1 MGPCLTAEARRTP
14 FFRRPLSN
22 VSSLPV
28 AFSPSAAPLPAPIS
42 SILPHMISSLGSAIR
57 DFFDFVWLNSPKE
70 MWTRIRKQDVPWLVQ
85 FSIYGFC
92 GVMATVV
99 SVGQVVI
106 LSKYVIPAYEGMIV
120 NGELITDGLRAKNL
134 LYNNTI
140 AFFTTNVFVYYM
152 NVLLVFKRGRH
163 HPWMEFF
170 YFTLVNFVCFAISQI
185 AGPWLV
191 KHFGIPTNVAIF
203 TNAVVAAFIN
213 FLARKFF
220 VFKG

>member
-1 MGPCLTAEARRTP
+1 
-14 FFRRPLSN
+14 
-22 VSSLPV
+22 
-28 AFSPSAAPLPAPIS
+28 
-42 SILPHMISSLGSAIR
+42 MISSLGSAIR
-57 DFFDFVWLNSPKE
+57 DFFDFLKQNSLKT
-70 MWTRIRKQDVPWLVQ
+70 MWTRIRRQDVPWLVQ

-99 SVGQVVI
+99 SVGQI
-106 LSKYVIPAYEGMIV
+106 MFLSKFVIPAYEGMMV
-120 NGELITDGLRAKNL
+120 NGAVITDELRARNL

-170 YFTLVNFVCFAISQI
+170 YFTLVNFICFAIAQI

-191 KHFGIPTNVAIF
+191 HRFGIPTNVAIF

-213 FLARKFF
+213 FVARKFF